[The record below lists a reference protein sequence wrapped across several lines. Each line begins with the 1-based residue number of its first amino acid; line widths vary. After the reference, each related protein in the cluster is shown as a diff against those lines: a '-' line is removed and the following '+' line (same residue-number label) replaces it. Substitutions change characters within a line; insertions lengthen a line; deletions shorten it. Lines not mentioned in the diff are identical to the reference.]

1 MSDTLP
7 PLHPAAKALSEQL
20 LSNIK
25 AEIKQTGN
33 MSFSRYMELA
43 LYAPEFGYYRNAL
56 KKFGKT
62 GDFVTAPEISSL
74 FSECVANQCSEVLQT
89 LNGGDILE
97 FGAGSGAMAADI
109 LCALQKKN
117 QLPNHY
123 YILEISAFLK
133 STQAKT
139 IQAKIP
145 NYFDHVVWL
154 TALPEEPIN
163 GVILANEVLD
173 AMPVHQFSW
182 HKGIKER
189 CVTIENNELAS
200 CISEKE
206 NHALIAQVEKYNIQF
221 SEGYTSEVNLYLP
234 GWIKSISKCLSR
246 GAVLIMDYGFP
257 RHEYYHSD
265 RNAGTIMCHYRHRA
279 HSNPLI
285 LPGVQDITAHLDF
298 TAVAESAEESGLT
311 VSGFTNQAAFLIN
324 CGLMSLIDDTCDEK
338 ARFLQNQQILQLT
351 MPSEMGELFK
361 VIGLTKNIEMTLMGF
376 STMNQ
381 MGRL

>member
-1 MSDTLP
+1 M
-7 PLHPAAKALSEQL
+7 
-20 LSNIK
+20 
-25 AEIKQTGN
+25 
-33 MSFSRYMELA
+33 
-43 LYAPEFGYYRNAL
+43 
-56 KKFGKT
+56 
-62 GDFVTAPEISSL
+62 
-74 FSECVANQCSEVLQT
+74 
-89 LNGGDILE
+89 
-97 FGAGSGAMAADI
+97 
-109 LCALQKKN
+109 
-117 QLPNHY
+117 
-123 YILEISAFLK
+123 
-133 STQAKT
+133 
-139 IQAKIP
+139 
-145 NYFDHVVWL
+145 VWL